1 MLFKI
6 NCNLVTF
13 IIFKPLKKTSIYE
26 KDTSLTEFHFD
37 RSIVMST
44 YLVAFIIGEF
54 DYVEQVN
61 ESGTLIRVYTPVGKS
76 QMGDFTLDVI
86 LDSKSST

>member
-1 MLFKI
+1 
-6 NCNLVTF
+6 
-13 IIFKPLKKTSIYE
+13 
-26 KDTSLTEFHFD
+26 
-37 RSIVMST
+37 MST